1 MGKRRFII
9 VGSGWRSLYY
19 VRIAKALSEQF
30 ELCAM
35 LCRSQQKADLIA
47 RDHGIYTTVSID
59 ECRQMN
65 PDFVV
70 VAVDKQSIAEVSME
84 WMNYGF
90 TVLCETPAA
99 TNAEELNKLW
109 ELHKSGKKLMVAEQ
123 YIYYPSNQA
132 ALKLIKNGIIGQTDY
147 VSMSMAHEYHGASLI
162 RAFLQEKTSTGFSVQ
177 AVAHE
182 FPTVETL
189 NRYERFT
196 DGRVKNKKRVLAV
209 FEFEDGKTALYD
221 FDSEQYRSPIRNNY
235 IKVQGL
241 RGELKDNKIYF
252 LDENFCEREADI
264 VSYSSLVNTGSDN
277 PNLKTF
283 KEIEKIV
290 LEQKNENLVSEQFG
304 TDDKV
309 LYEAAFGLCGL
320 SEDETAIAQMMER
333 AAAYSYADK
342 DDCENYE
349 MELSCALQDAYMG
362 ILLNEAVESGK
373 KVRSESKIWQM

>member
-1 MGKRRFII
+1 M
-9 VGSGWRSLYY
+9 
-19 VRIAKALSEQF
+19 
-30 ELCAM
+30 
-35 LCRSQQKADLIA
+35 
-47 RDHGIYTTVSID
+47 
-59 ECRQMN
+59 
-65 PDFVV
+65 
-70 VAVDKQSIAEVSME
+70 
-84 WMNYGF
+84 
-90 TVLCETPAA
+90 
-99 TNAEELNKLW
+99 
-109 ELHKSGKKLMVAEQ
+109 
-123 YIYYPSNQA
+123 
-132 ALKLIKNGIIGQTDY
+132 
-147 VSMSMAHEYHGASLI
+147 
-162 RAFLQEKTSTGFSVQ
+162 QEKTSTGFSVQ

-182 FPTVETL
+182 FATVETL
-189 NRYERFT
+189 NRYECFT

-264 VSYSSLVNTGSDN
+264 VSYSRLVNTASDN

-283 KEIEKIV
+283 NEIEKIV
-290 LEQKNENLVSEQFG
+290 LEQKKA
-304 TDDKV
+304 DDKV

-333 AAAYSYADK
+333 AAVYSYADK

-362 ILLNEAVESGK
+362 ILLNKAVESGK
-373 KVRSESKIWQM
+373 KVRSESKIWQI

>member
-47 RDHGIYTTVSID
+47 HDHGIYTTVSID

-70 VAVDKQSIAEVSME
+70 VAVDKQSVAEVSME

>member
-1 MGKRRFII
+1 MRKKRFII

-47 RDHGIYTTVSID
+47 HDHGIHTTVSID
-59 ECRQMN
+59 ECIRMN

-70 VAVDKQSIAEVSME
+70 VAVDKQSIAKVSME

-99 TNAEELNKLW
+99 TNVEELNKLW

-132 ALKLIKNGIIGQTDY
+132 ALKLIKTGIIGQTDY

-182 FPTVETL
+182 FATVETL
-189 NRYERFT
+189 NRYECFT

-264 VSYSSLVNTGSDN
+264 VSYRRLVNTASDN

-283 KEIEKIV
+283 NEIEKIV
-290 LEQKNENLVSEQFG
+290 LEQKKA
-304 TDDKV
+304 DDKV
-309 LYEAAFGLCGL
+309 LYEAVFGLCGL

-333 AAAYSYADK
+333 AAVYSYADK

-362 ILLNEAVESGK
+362 ILLNKAVESGK
-373 KVRSESKIWQM
+373 KVRSESKIWQI